1 MKILNL
7 YAGIGGNRKLWGGEH
22 QVMAVEIM
30 PEIAAIYKENF
41 PSDEVVIADAHQ
53 FLLDHYK
60 EYDFIWSSPPCPT
73 HSRINHFAVP
83 QGRVRY
89 PDMALWQEIIFCQSF
104 VKVPFCIENVISYYE
119 PLIRPQQ
126 AGRHY
131 FWANFI
137 IPPFEEEIQ
146 CGRFGPTKRGRTDR
160 EAIKNISSNSS
171 VYGFNLEGKQT
182 KGWKDQMLRN
192 CVNPLLA
199 LHIFNAAFS
208 KKQAIL

>member
-22 QVMAVEIM
+22 QVTAVEIM
-30 PEIAAIYKENF
+30 PEIAKIYSELF
-41 PSDEVVIADAHQ
+41 PNDQVKIEDAHQ

-104 VKVPFCIENVISYYE
+104 VKVPFCIENVIIYYE

-160 EAIKNISSNSS
+160 MAIEHMTSNSS
-171 VYGFNLEGKQT
+171 VYGFKIDAKNVDRRKT
-182 KGWKDQMLRN
+182 LRN

>member
-22 QVMAVEIM
+22 QITAVEIM
-30 PEIAAIYKENF
+30 PEIAKIYQENF
-41 PSDEVVIADAHQ
+41 PNDRVLIEDAHQ

-60 EYDFIWSSPPCPT
+60 EFDFIWSSPPCPS
-73 HSRINHFAVP
+73 HSRVNSFLNA
-83 QGRVRY
+83 QGLIRY
-89 PDMALWQEIIFCQSF
+89 PDMALWQEIIFSQSF

-119 PLIRPQQ
+119 PLISPQQ

-160 EAIKNISSNSS
+160 EAIKNITSSS

-182 KGWKDQMLRN
+182 KGRKDQMLRN
-192 CVNPLLA
+192 CVNPVLA
-199 LHIFNAAFS
+199 LHIFNAAFKAKQS
-208 KKQAIL
+208 KL